1 MQNMGSIDYCRTSTA
16 VASGCTAGILGLTGI
31 YGFIF
36 YFIIGAL
43 MSVRMFYGSGI
54 CLSIAITVCDLL

>member
-1 MQNMGSIDYCRTSTA
+1 MGHIDYCRTSTA

-36 YFIIGAL
+36 YFIIGA
-43 MSVRMFYGSGI
+43 MVSVSHLV
-54 CLSIAITVCDLL
+54 LSN